1 MSDLAPPAR
10 VDESSL
16 PHPPRSSYP
25 PFPPPV
31 PNLPPG
37 GPYGYGYGQPAQV
50 DAFDR
55 PLAGWWQRVGALLLD
70 GLIFWGIWVILI
82 VILTAVSSSLT
93 PAKNFG
99 WEVPVLFFIPQIIYF
114 AILDGQSQ
122 TLGKKVLRIAVR
134 DQSSDQPIG
143 FGRALGRWIIYL
155 ILWNVLFV
163 PGLLNSLSPLWDSR
177 RQAWHDHAVGSVVIK
192 TR

>member
-1 MSDLAPPAR
+1 
-10 VDESSL
+10 
-16 PHPPRSSYP
+16 
-25 PFPPPV
+25 
-31 PNLPPG
+31 
-37 GPYGYGYGQPAQV
+37 
-50 DAFDR
+50 
-55 PLAGWWQRVGALLLD
+55 
-70 GLIFWGIWVILI
+70 VILI